1 MLFIKYMKNESVFY
15 ENLID
20 KVIDFHYSESS
31 FTERCFFKWHKPTHK
46 EKKDYLKATG
56 KSLKPK
62 KFDYRIVETF
72 KNKNSTKND
81 DLSSRPNNS
90 FPSYSRILISPIE
103 DNLFDIII
111 DTNVGPGL
119 GGKTK
124 TRFLLYE
131 SNCSK
136 CNNKSEVII
145 KISSIVLLRR

>member
-1 MLFIKYMKNESVFY
+1 MKNESGFY

-20 KVIDFHYSESS
+20 KVIDCHYSESS

-46 EKKDYLKATG
+46 EKKDYHMATG

-62 KFDYRIVETF
+62 KFDYRIIETF
-72 KNKNSTKND
+72 KNKKSIED
-81 DLSSRPNNS
+81 DNLSLKSSNS

-111 DTNVGPGL
+111 DTNIGPGL

-124 TRFLLYE
+124 TKFFLHE
-131 SNCSK
+131 SNCSV
-136 CNNKSEVII
+136 CDNKSEVII
-145 KISSIVLLRR
+145 KISSIVFFRR